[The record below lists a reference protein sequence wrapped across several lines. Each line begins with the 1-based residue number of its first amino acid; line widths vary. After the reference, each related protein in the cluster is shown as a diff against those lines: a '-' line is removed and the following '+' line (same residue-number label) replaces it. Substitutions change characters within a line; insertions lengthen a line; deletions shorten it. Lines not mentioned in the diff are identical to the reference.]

1 LEKIGKEKKL
11 DRAPEILAL
20 CEQEV
25 RSLMEAVR
33 RDVRGNSAHAG

>member
-11 DRAPEILAL
+11 DRAPEILEL
-20 CEQEV
+20 FEQEV

-33 RDVRGNSAHAG
+33 RDARGNSAQAG